1 MKANVL
7 IRLNEDVLDAG
18 GRILRQRLI
27 ELGFTELRDARI
39 GKVVELD
46 LETSDKDSARERIQ
60 KMCELLLVNG
70 DVENAITLFE

>member
-18 GRILRQRLI
+18 GRVLKQRLI
-27 ELGFTELRDARI
+27 ELGFTEVRDARI

-46 LETSDKDSARERIQ
+46 LETSDKDAARERIQ
-60 KMCELLLVNG
+60 KMCEMLLVNG

>member
-18 GRILRQRLI
+18 GRVLQQRLI
-27 ELGFTELRDARI
+27 ELGFTELRGARI
-39 GKVVELD
+39 GRVVELD
-46 LETSDKDSARERIQ
+46 LETSDKESARERIQ
-60 KMCELLLVNG
+60 KMCEMLLVNG

>member
-18 GRILRQRLI
+18 GRVLKQKLI
-27 ELGFTELRDARI
+27 ELGFTELRDVRI

-46 LETSDKDSARERIQ
+46 IEGADKDSARERIQ
-60 KMCELLLVNG
+60 KMCEMILVNAE
-70 DVENAITLFE
+70 VENAITLFE

>member
-18 GRILRQRLI
+18 GRVLKQRLI
-27 ELGFTELRDARI
+27 ELGFTELREARI
-39 GKVVELD
+39 GRVVELD
-46 LETSDKDSARERIQ
+46 LETADKDSARERIQ
-60 KMCELLLVNG
+60 KMCEMLLVNG

>member
-18 GRILRQRLI
+18 GRVLKQKLI
-27 ELGFTELRDARI
+27 ELGFTEIRDVRI

-46 LETSDKDSARERIQ
+46 IEGSDKDSARERIER
-60 KMCELLLVNG
+60 MCEMILVNA